1 MESKDI
7 YEIILIIRDLI
18 DDNKSYLVQLDQKF
32 GDGDLGVSMSQ
43 GFNGIINSYEDN
55 EDLGRLLLSIS
66 KSFNESAPSSLGTII
81 SFGIMGMAK
90 YLKGK
95 NEIDSEELYYALV
108 KGAENIEHKAHSK
121 EDEKTIVDSIRPALK
136 RAEPYKSDGFKIFTQ
151 KLMEG
156 SAEGAIATKEMVSKH
171 GRAAYHNEKTLGYID
186 GGAYVGK
193 LIFEAISNY
202 FNK

>member
-81 SFGIMGMAK
+81 SFG
-90 YLKGK
+90 
-95 NEIDSEELYYALV
+95 D
-108 KGAENIEHKAHSK
+108 
-121 EDEKTIVDSIRPALK
+121 R
-136 RAEPYKSDGFKIFTQ
+136 KS
-151 KLMEG
+151 
-156 SAEGAIATKEMVSKH
+156 V
-171 GRAAYHNEKTLGYID
+171 
-186 GGAYVGK
+186 V
-193 LIFEAISNY
+193 
-202 FNK
+202 